1 MAEKTSSAK
10 AGDVPE
16 NINTSHSNLY
26 SWYVVSVFLLAYIFA
41 FVDRQILS
49 LMVEP
54 LKQALDL
61 SDTRVSLLHGM
72 AFALFYTF
80 LGLPIG
86 RLVDSY
92 NRKKIAAVGIAL
104 WSLMTAGCGLA
115 QNFWSL
121 FLLRMGVGVGEA
133 ALSPAAYSII
143 ADYFPNRN
151 RGKALAVYTLGISIG
166 IGLALMGGGAV
177 IDFFSRKGG
186 LDLPFFGHLDA
197 WQLAF
202 LIAGL
207 PGLLVALLMCT
218 VKEPLRQDCLKGHDL
233 KKGIPLKQVFTFVWE
248 RWQALGSM
256 YLGFALVIVANYAI
270 LAWVPTLFI
279 RTYEWNIAII
289 GFWFGLINMLF
300 GTAGGYCGGW
310 LVDHLY
316 AKGYKD
322 APVRT
327 VLCGSLLAVP
337 FAALAPLASSAVVSL
352 VLFALATFF
361 LFFQSGVA
369 PVAIQNIVPNQM
381 RGQLSALQL
390 FVQNIVGF
398 GIGATSVALLTDYLF
413 NDDKMLRY
421 SMSIVVCVALPLSAA
436 LLWYCLSR
444 YRDCMERS
452 GEWTSH

>member
-1 MAEKTSSAK
+1 MSAEANKLSASS
-10 AGDVPE
+10 G
-16 NINTSHSNLY
+16 TSHSGIY
-26 SWYVVSVFLLAYIFA
+26 AWYVVSVLLLAYIVA

-54 LKQALDL
+54 LKQGLGL
-61 SDTRVSLLHGM
+61 SDTQVSLLHGM

-92 NRKKIAAVGIAL
+92 NRKKIITAGIAL

-143 ADYFPNRN
+143 ADYFPKRN
-151 RGKALAVYTLGISIG
+151 RGRALAVYTLGISIG
-166 IGLALMGGGAV
+166 VGVALMGGGAL
-177 IDFFSRKGG
+177 IEFFSKRGG
-186 LDLPFFGHLDA
+186 LDLPLLGQLDA
-197 WQLAF
+197 WQIAF
-202 LIAGL
+202 MIVGL
-207 PGLLVALLMCT
+207 PGLLVALLMYT
-218 VKEPLRQDCLKGHDL
+218 VKEPLRQDCLAGHDVN
-233 KKGIPLKQVFTFVWE
+233 KSVPLKQVFIFVRE

-256 YLGFALVIVANYAI
+256 ILGFSLVIVANYAV

-279 RTYEWNIAII
+279 RTYEWNIALI
-289 GFWFGLINMLF
+289 GFWFGVINILF

-310 LVDHLY
+310 IVDYLF

-322 APVRT
+322 APIRT
-327 VLCGSLLAVP
+327 VLYGSLFAIP
-337 FAALAPLASSAVVSL
+337 FVMLAPLASSAVVSL
-352 VLFALATFF
+352 ILFALATFF
-361 LFFQSGVA
+361 LFFQTGAA
-369 PVAIQNIVPNQM
+369 PVAIQSIVPNQM

-390 FVQNIVGF
+390 FVQNIIGF
-398 GIGATSVALLTDYLF
+398 GLGATSVALLTDYVF

-421 SMSIVVCVALPLSAA
+421 SMSIVVSVVLPLCVAL
-436 LLWYCLSR
+436 LWFCLR
-444 YRDCMERS
+444 PYRVCIEQAEDWA
-452 GEWTSH
+452 G